1 MLHAFNL
8 KETRVEEF
16 FLSKDES
23 VLVIIDI
30 QERLAAVMK
39 ERERVITNTLHLIEA
54 ARLLHIPVI
63 VTEQYPK
70 GLGPT
75 VNEIREGLNVHYMPI
90 EKISFSCC
98 RDKTFVDSLRRAG
111 RKRVILCGMETHV
124 CVLQT
129 CVDLL
134 RGGYYVHVVRD
145 AVCSRAEDNFMTGI
159 DFMRDAGAVITCT
172 ETVLFQLLE
181 RAGTEEFKVISKRI
195 K

>member
-8 KETRVEEF
+8 KEARVEEF
-16 FLSKDES
+16 FLSKDDS

-30 QERLAAVMK
+30 QERLATVMK

-63 VTEQYPK
+63 LTEQYSK

-75 VNEIREGLNVHYMPI
+75 VKEIREGLNDHYMPI
-90 EKISFSCC
+90 EKITFSCC
-98 RDKTFVDSLRRAG
+98 RDKTFIDSLRRAG

-134 RGGYYVHVVRD
+134 KEGYYVHAVRD

-181 RAGTEEFKVISKRI
+181 RAGTEEFKAISKRI